1 LLQQAGCLQLLPAP
15 CKHRVLQVTP
25 QLQLL
30 LLVVVLLLLV
40 LLLLLLPLPVLPLA

>member
-30 LLVVVLLLLV
+30 LLVVVVLLLV
-40 LLLLLLPLPVLPLA
+40 VLLPLPVLPLA